1 MTVTAKMGIFGTPK
15 VADDQYVV
23 GNANATAN
31 VINPGDW
38 VVLSGSGIAAAE
50 DAQAWMKASGLGIA
64 QDRNPAI
71 DNAGRVVVNSA
82 LLVATRGQFRVSAGF
97 SGKVLNGVLA
107 YPVTTGSGVN
117 VSTGVTGVGA
127 KWQTAAP
134 VSLSGAGATG
144 APSLGVA
151 QVLASFPELGLAGTG
166 QMDIL
171 LRSRLPD
178 YY

>member
-1 MTVTAKMGIFGTPK
+1 MTVTAKAGIYGTPK

-31 VINPGDW
+31 IINPGDW

-50 DAQAWMKASGLGIA
+50 DAQAYFKASGLGIA
-64 QDRNPAI
+64 MDRNPAI

-82 LLVATRGQFRVSAGF
+82 LLVATRGQFRVSASY
-97 SGKVLNGVLA
+97 SGKVLHGVLA

-117 VSTGVTGVGA
+117 VSTGVTGVA
-127 KWQTAAP
+127 ARWNTAAP

-144 APSLGVA
+144 APALGLA
-151 QVLASFPELGLAGTG
+151 QVIGTFPELGLAGTG
-166 QMDIL
+166 QIDIL
-171 LRSRLPD
+171 LRSHLAD